1 MIGKKTLQIQGGE
14 KKAVLAPSA
23 SLNKIK
29 YEDTEKRK

>member
-1 MIGKKTLQIQGGE
+1 MIGKKTLQIQGE

-29 YEDTEKRK
+29 YEDTEMRK